1 MPILSAQNLAA
12 GFQDTVLFRGGAF
25 SLEKND
31 RVGLIGANGTG
42 KTTLFRLI
50 LGQAEPLEGTLSLSG
65 DATVGCVEQHA
76 CADSPRSVFD
86 EVLTV
91 YDDVMAMERELE
103 QINALLSHEP
113 DPALLSRQETLRES
127 FEARDGLRYRALTHA
142 ALRGLGFTEEE
153 IAQPVSA
160 LSGGQ
165 RTKVSLCKL
174 LMSNANL
181 ILLDEPT
188 NHLDVA
194 SVEWLEDFLKKY
206 KGAALII
213 SHDRYFLDK
222 TTEKTMELEGGRLFF
237 TKGNYSTYQKYKAE
251 RLLYETRE
259 NEKIEKEIHR
269 LEQMIEQQ
277 KRFNRERNY
286 ITIASKEK
294 QIERLR
300 RELHET
306 AREKSGMKLRFPI
319 ANESGSEVL
328 SVQNLSMSFPGKP
341 LFSDVAFALRRGER
355 VFLLGGN
362 GCGKTTLLNILTG
375 KLTAERGAV
384 RFGAGV
390 RLGYFEQTQSALRT
404 GKSVLAEVYD
414 RFPNKSVPELRN
426 LLAQFLFR
434 GDDIEKP
441 MNALSGGER
450 AKIALLEIMLRGC
463 NLLILDEPT
472 NHLDI
477 ASREVLEQ
485 ALASYE
491 GTILA
496 VSHDRYFVNRLAT
509 RLLCFTEG
517 GVAAVDGNYDA
528 YLARRDREEGQEP
541 PKEKKKPNEYL
552 RKKEAAR
559 AARLRKSE
567 IAGLEAQIAALDE
580 QKAAVQQAIASPEIA
595 ADYLRI
601 TELTEQLGAL
611 AARQDELTERWLAL
625 SEEEEG

>member
-300 RELHET
+300 REKHET

-341 LFSDVAFALRRGER
+341 LFSDVAFELRRGER

>member
-580 QKAAVQQAIASPEIA
+580 QKAAVQQSIASPEIA

>member
-384 RFGAGV
+384 RFGTGV